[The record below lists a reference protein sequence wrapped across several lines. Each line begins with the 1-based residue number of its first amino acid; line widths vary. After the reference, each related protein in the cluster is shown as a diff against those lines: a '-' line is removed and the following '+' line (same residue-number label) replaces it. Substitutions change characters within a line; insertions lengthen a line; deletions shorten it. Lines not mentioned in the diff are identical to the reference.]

1 MRGQIAVVLPH
12 RCGAGF
18 TTPRYSYV
26 FEEDPLVAL
35 VRYAHCQP
43 IGLHVPGV
51 AQYRLRG
58 LSIAEAIPVAG
69 DGPLEIIGAPHD
81 ALSLRSPA
89 VIKIARGRIEAVGP
103 ADKIDIERFQRRIP
117 VNLKV
122 GRRYL

>member
-1 MRGQIAVVLPH
+1 MRGEIAVVLPR

-26 FEEDPLVAL
+26 FEEDPLVGL
-35 VRYAHCQP
+35 VRYAHCPP

-58 LSIAEAIPVAG
+58 LGVAEAIPVAG
-69 DGPLEIIGAPHD
+69 DGPLVIIGAPHD
-81 ALSLRSPA
+81 ALSLRSA
-89 VIKIARGRIEAVGP
+89 VVVRAVRGRIEAVGP
-103 ADKIDIERFQRRIP
+103 ADKIDLERFRRRIP
-117 VNLKV
+117 VNLRL